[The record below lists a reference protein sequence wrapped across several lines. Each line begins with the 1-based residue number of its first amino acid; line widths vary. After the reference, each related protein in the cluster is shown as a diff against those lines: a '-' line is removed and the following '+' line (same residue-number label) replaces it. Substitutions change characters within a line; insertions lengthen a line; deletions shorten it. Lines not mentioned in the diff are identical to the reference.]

1 MSWRMSCVAFVTAV
15 VLTTVITSLAG
26 EPKGK
31 AKPAEMKQFF
41 VALLHKGP
49 SWTAQVTEEVQ
60 NVQKAHME
68 NIRRHV
74 ASGKLV
80 LAGPFSDDG
89 DLRGLFFFNT
99 ESMEEAQQLAEMD
112 PAVKAGRLRIELHP
126 WWGPAKLEKLLAEE
140 SVDTE

>member
-15 VLTTVITSLAG
+15 LLTTVINSFAG
-26 EPKGK
+26 EPKSK

-41 VALLHKGP
+41 VALLYKGP

-74 ASGKLV
+74 SSGKLV

-99 ESMEEAQQLAEMD
+99 ENMEEARQLTEMD
-112 PAVKAGRLRIELHP
+112 PAVRAGRLRMELHP
-126 WWGPAKLEKLLAEE
+126 WWGPAKLAQLLAEKRA
-140 SVDTE
+140 DPD